1 MVSEGELKPAERNSV
16 SPGAPPRAPGTKR
29 ASHSPK
35 GDSIR
40 KRIFVLCFMGMLAGF
55 SPPAAPE
62 ENRPMI
68 EDSDRVRAA
77 ITRYRIRI
85 LELALKL
92 YRLDTAYYPGTGQ
105 GLAALIKK
113 PDAGVGLARWRGPY
127 LDATSI
133 PPDGWGHP
141 FEYTFESGEF
151 EIFSLGADGKMGGA
165 GFNADISSKDF

>member
-1 MVSEGELKPAERNSV
+1 M
-16 SPGAPPRAPGTKR
+16 
-29 ASHSPK
+29 
-35 GDSIR
+35 R
-40 KRIFVLCFMGMLAGF
+40 KRTFLLCLMGILAGP
-55 SPPAAPE
+55 STPASPE
-62 ENRPMI
+62 ENRPLI
-68 EDSDRVRAA
+68 EDSDRVKAA
-77 ITRYRIRI
+77 ITRYRIRM
-85 LELALKL
+85 LEVALKL
-92 YRLDTAYYPGTGQ
+92 YRLDTAYCPGTGQ

-113 PDAGVGLARWRGPY
+113 PDAGVGLARWKGPY